1 MLKVRYSM
9 KVTDPC
15 DYKIFE
21 LEQVSLNE
29 FFFILKLKI
38 DLVNFQI
45 SLIKLKIELLNLQLL
60 NLELKYV
67 E

>member
-1 MLKVRYSM
+1 MLKVRYSRD
-9 KVTDPC
+9 TDPC

-21 LEQVSLNE
+21 LEQVSLNG